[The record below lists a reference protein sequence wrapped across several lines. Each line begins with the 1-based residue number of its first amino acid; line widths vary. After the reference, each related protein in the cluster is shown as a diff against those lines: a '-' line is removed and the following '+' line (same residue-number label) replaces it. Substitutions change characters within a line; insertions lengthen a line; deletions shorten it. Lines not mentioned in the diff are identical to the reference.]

1 MTGTG
6 RMLPYGGGISGHSGD
21 PACQR
26 RQSRRYLSYART
38 TPNGST
44 GLGLFDVCPTR
55 EEMGA
60 SQAPT
65 GRR

>member
-1 MTGTG
+1 MG
-6 RMLPYGGGISGHSGD
+6 LGD
-21 PACQR
+21 LGVPKGSF
-26 RQSRRYLSYART
+26 RQ
-38 TPNGST
+38 

-55 EEMGA
+55 EEVGA